1 MTIREEQGEVY
12 IHDLVEVPVANLDQ
26 ALTLINA
33 GLNQRVIASQNMN
46 ETSSRSH
53 TVLYIDVEQ
62 QKQTRDG
69 TQIIQGR
76 LVLADLAGS
85 ERVRRT
91 TSTGIRLDEAKHINA
106 SLSALGNV
114 ISSLASGSTQY
125 IPYRSSKLTRVL
137 TNSLNY
143 QAKIAVMCTIGPSS
157 SNYNETLSSL

>member
-33 GLNQRVIASQNMN
+33 GLTQRVIASQNMN

-62 QKQTRDG
+62 QIHTRDG

-114 ISSLASGSTQY
+114 ISSLASGST
-125 IPYRSSKLTRVL
+125 
-137 TNSLNY
+137 
-143 QAKIAVMCTIGPSS
+143 
-157 SNYNETLSSL
+157 

>member
-1 MTIREEQGEVY
+1 
-12 IHDLVEVPVANLDQ
+12 
-26 ALTLINA
+26 
-33 GLNQRVIASQNMN
+33 MN

-53 TVLYIDVEQ
+53 TILHIDIEQHRKVE
-62 QKQTRDG
+62 TG

-91 TSTGIRLDEAKHINA
+91 TSSGIRLEEAKHINS

-114 ISSLASGSTQY
+114 VNGLATGSEKY

-137 TNSLNY
+137 TNSLSLNS
-143 QAKIAVMCTIGPSS
+143 KIVVICTVGPSS
-157 SNYNETLSSL
+157 SNYNETISTLQFASRCQEIVLKPNHTNVLQGTPLEQQNE